1 VNGGVYSQDRWSL
14 VWIDRAGKSEPLR
27 VPPGSYL
34 APRISPDGKRV
45 VFNTSSGDW
54 DLMVYDIARGLV
66 ARLPMEEPQ
75 SVPVWTPDSARV
87 VFSSGL
93 SGGGKLLIRSADGG
107 DVPTSLTNDGGEK
120 NQRSGVSPFA
130 NTWTPDGAGLV
141 YWTGGRLWL
150 LPRGEKAEPRPLV
163 DEQTGALEAEFSP
176 DGRWLAYTSGSDP
189 RRNQVYVRPYP
200 ALDRRQQ
207 VADENAHAPVWRGR
221 ELFYL
226 ENSPTDGPASIR
238 VVAVPV
244 TTTPTFS
251 LGKPS
256 VLFEGRFR
264 IDGPFRGY
272 DVTPDGQRFLMV
284 RAVDQ
289 PPARVS
295 QMVFVQNWFEELKA
309 RVPPTR

>member
-1 VNGGVYSQDRWSL
+1 
-14 VWIDRAGKSEPLR
+14 
-27 VPPGSYL
+27 
-34 APRISPDGKRV
+34 
-45 VFNTSSGDW
+45 
-54 DLMVYDIARGLV
+54 
-66 ARLPMEEPQ
+66 
-75 SVPVWTPDSARV
+75 
-87 VFSSGL
+87 
-93 SGGGKLLIRSADGG
+93 
-107 DVPTSLTNDGGEK
+107 
-120 NQRSGVSPFA
+120 VSPFA
-130 NTWTPDGAGLV
+130 NTWTPDGGGLI
-141 YWTGGRLWL
+141 YFARGGLWL
-150 LPRGEKAEPRPLV
+150 LPPQEKAEPRPLV
-163 DEQTGALEAEFSP
+163 DEQTGVLEAEFSP
-176 DGRWLAYTSGSDP
+176 DGRWLAYTSGTGP
-189 RRNQVYVRPYP
+189 GHNQIYVRPYP

-226 ENSPTDGPASIR
+226 ENSPTDSAEKVR

-251 LGKPS
+251 LGQPR
-256 VLFEGRFR
+256 VLFEGYFR

-272 DVTPDGQRFLMV
+272 DVAPDGQRFLMV